1 MVKNYGDQ
9 RRMFS
14 AKADNTVP
22 SKICTIL
29 QIVRKPNA
37 ITVLLFIQNNFQFE
51 NELKL
56 AYLDRY
62 LVGLRSMAVL
72 VESAK

>member
-9 RRMFS
+9 GGCFRLRQI
-14 AKADNTVP
+14 TP

-29 QIVRKPNA
+29 QIVRKPNV
-37 ITVLLFIQNNFQFE
+37 ITVLLFVQNNFQFK

-62 LVGLRSMAVL
+62 LVSLRSMAVL
-72 VESAK
+72 VGRAK

>member
-1 MVKNYGDQ
+1 
-9 RRMFS
+9 MFS
-14 AKADNTVP
+14 AKADNTLQV
-22 SKICTIL
+22 

>member
-9 RRMFS
+9 GGCFRLRQI
-14 AKADNTVP
+14 TP

-37 ITVLLFIQNNFQFE
+37 IIVLLFIQNNFQFK

-62 LVGLRSMAVL
+62 LVSLRSMAVL
-72 VESAK
+72 VERAK

>member
-14 AKADNTVP
+14 AKADNT
-22 SKICTIL
+22 L
-29 QIVRKPNA
+29 QDLHNSSDRTKAECNNC
-37 ITVLLFIQNNFQFE
+37 LLFIQNNLQFK